1 MRDLAELNLNDGGK
15 RVDRAPPSREVVL
28 AFERE
33 FGVSLPPEYIGLL
46 TYSNGGHPELD
57 SIAPMGRRDIA
68 MRAINRFFHLN
79 EDQESPASL
88 WTAARTWRP
97 ILGEKQIPIAA
108 DGGGNPFILDM
119 STSPP
124 TVSACLDDEGL
135 ARVEISPSFSEFIDS
150 LELDP
155 DMI

>member
-15 RVDRAPPSREVVL
+15 KVDRAAPSPEVVF

-33 FGVSLPPEYIGLL
+33 FGLSLPPDYISLL

-57 SIAPMGRRDIA
+57 SIAPMGRHDIA
-68 MRAINRFFHLN
+68 MRAVSRFFYLN
-79 EDQESPASL
+79 EDQESLEGL
-88 WTAARTWRP
+88 WANARTWRP
-97 ILGEKQIPIAA
+97 ILGEKQIPIAD
-108 DGGGNPFILDM
+108 DGGGNLFILDM
-119 STSPP
+119 STTPP
-124 TVSACLDDEGL
+124 KVSACLHDEGFV
-135 ARVEISPSFSEFIDS
+135 RVEIARTFGEFIDG

>member
-1 MRDLAELNLNDGGK
+1 MRDFAELNLNEGGK
-15 RVDRAPPSREVVL
+15 RVDRAPPSPEVIS

-33 FGVSLPPEYIGLL
+33 FGVSLPPDYISFL

-68 MRAINRFFHLN
+68 MRAINRFSYLN
-79 EDQESPASL
+79 EDQESPAGL
-88 WTAARTWRP
+88 WAAARAWRP

-119 STSPP
+119 STTPP
-124 TVSACLDDEGL
+124 RVSACLLDEGL
-135 ARVEISPSFSEFIDS
+135 ARVEIAPSFSEFIDG